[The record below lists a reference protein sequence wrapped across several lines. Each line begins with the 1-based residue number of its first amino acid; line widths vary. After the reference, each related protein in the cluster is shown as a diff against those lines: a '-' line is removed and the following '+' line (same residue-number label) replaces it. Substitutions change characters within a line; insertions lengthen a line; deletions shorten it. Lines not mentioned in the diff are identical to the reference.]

1 MMIREDKIERKLA
14 RLKKRAT
21 EARQQML
28 TVRRDMLEQTNNKRT
43 RVLKLL
49 STGHLTQAEAAVLA
63 GVTRQRIHQWVTAAG
78 LHPTLARKRY
88 LRELV
93 RNANI

>member
-1 MMIREDKIERKLA
+1 MSE
-14 RLKKRAT
+14 
-21 EARQQML
+21 QQN
-28 TVRRDMLEQTNNKRT
+28 DKRT

-49 STGHLTQAEAAVLA
+49 STGHLTQAEAAALI

-78 LHPTLARKRY
+78 LHPTLARIRY

-93 RNANI
+93 RNADI